1 MTNLDPHLTV
11 YFVTFVILILLEVPI
26 AYAMMTSAFEFIVFN
41 HQSFVMFAQKTA
53 NSLADFNML
62 ALPAFLFV
70 GCFMNEVGLTDRLF
84 GMFEKWIGHLPGGLA
99 HANVL
104 SSMVFAGMSGSAL
117 ADAGG
122 LGVIEVNAMTK
133 ADYDPDFAVA
143 VTAASAGIGPIIPPS
158 INFVVWAFLSQTSTL
173 AMFQAGMGPGILM
186 GVAMMIWIPVA
197 VKTQGIKCPRTQRA
211 GWGERIHSL
220 VTALPALGGPAIL
233 VLGIMTG
240 IFTPTE
246 CSVVAAMYCVILS
259 LCLKRFSIPMLTK
272 ALRAALAS
280 SGMSMCLCATGL
292 VFNWVIVTSGLIGW
306 MTNLLMSLGNKIVIL
321 LVLNAMLLFLGCF
334 IGSMQILI
342 MVAPLLMNLADA
354 MGMNYV
360 QMGVMAV
367 LNVTLGLITPPM
379 APALFVTA
387 KATGNKFERA
397 LKYTVQ
403 FLIPM
408 FITLMFTTFW
418 EPLTMWL
425 PRMLGAVK

>member
-1 MTNLDPHLTV
+1 MTNLDPYLAV
-11 YFVTFVILILLEVPI
+11 YFLTFVVLILLEVPI
-26 AYAMMTSAFEFIVFN
+26 AYAMMMSAFEFILFN

-70 GCFMNEVGLTDRLF
+70 GCFMNEIGLTDRLF

-104 SSMVFAGMSGSAL
+104 SSMVFAGMSGTEL
-117 ADAGG
+117 ADAGD

-133 ADYDPDFAVA
+133 ANYDPDFAVA

-158 INFVVWAFLSQTSTL
+158 INFVVWAFLSQTSSL
-173 AMFQAGMGPGILM
+173 ARFQAGMGPGVLM
-186 GVAMMIWIPVA
+186 GIAMMVWIPIA
-197 VKTQGIKCPRTQRA
+197 VKTQNIRCPRSEKA
-211 GWGERIHSL
+211 DWGSRMHSL
-220 VTALPALGGPAIL
+220 VEALPALGGPAIL

-259 LCLKRFSIPMLTK
+259 IILKKFNIPMLTK
-272 ALRAALAS
+272 ALRATLAS
-280 SGMSMCLCATGL
+280 AGMSMCLCATGL

-387 KATGNKFERA
+387 KATGNRFESA
-397 LKYTVQ
+397 LRYTVQ

-408 FITLMFTTFW
+408 FITLMLTTFW
-418 EPLTMWL
+418 PPLTMWL
-425 PRMLGAVK
+425 PKVLGAIR